1 MPHLN
6 YKKSVIFNNV
16 FSFSIEYGG
25 NLAIGSQESEY
36 APHSISSTY
45 LSGLIFIWDPFAKF
59 LLEEGIKNI
68 NIKKSDN
75 MHYLNH

>member
-25 NLAIGSQESEY
+25 NLANGSQESEY
-36 APHSISSTY
+36 APHSISSTD
-45 LSGLIFIWDPFAKF
+45 LGGLIFI
-59 LLEEGIKNI
+59 
-68 NIKKSDN
+68 
-75 MHYLNH
+75 